1 MSKLAK
7 LVGKNVADQRK
18 RIGITQATL
27 AERVGVA
34 VETIGRLERGA
45 SQPSFGKMCEI
56 AETLGADIGFVV
68 GSVPP
73 DSHAQAVAKLTSI
86 ARSRSVADVELL
98 IQIAESVFLRLDE
111 R

>member
-18 RIGITQATL
+18 KIGITQATL

-45 SQPSFGKMCEI
+45 SQPSFAKMCEI
-56 AETLGADIGFVV
+56 AESLGTDMGFVV
-68 GSVPP
+68 GSLPL
-73 DSHAQAVAKLTSI
+73 DAHAQSVAKLTSI
-86 ARSRSVADVELL
+86 ARSRSLADVEML
-98 IQIAESVFLRLDE
+98 IQIAESVFRRVDE